1 MSIFD
6 KQKVIYIYVWYTNMI
21 KWNSLKRN
29 NVSIKRE
36 IVFEKNELLFQKNKI
51 KKIVYFEIYVMGE
64 DCLSCLTCVLSF
76 CLFEQWNMF
85 KVK

>member
-1 MSIFD
+1 MQPLKSEY
-6 KQKVIYIYVWYTNMI
+6 IYFYVWYTNMI

-51 KKIVYFEIYVMGE
+51 KKIPYRIYEILKLR
-64 DCLSCLTCVLSF
+64 LSEII
-76 CLFEQWNMF
+76 LF
-85 KVK
+85 